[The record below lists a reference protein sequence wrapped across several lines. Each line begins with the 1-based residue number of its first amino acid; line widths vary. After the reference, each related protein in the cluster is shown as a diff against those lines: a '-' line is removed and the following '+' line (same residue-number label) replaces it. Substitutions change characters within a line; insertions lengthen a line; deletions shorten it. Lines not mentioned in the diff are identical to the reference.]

1 MVVSLKTEDWGK
13 RIFARNCV
21 IRFQQREGHSKLT
34 VISCKNLK
42 ILNSLEILTIG
53 NFGPEALEDFAHF
66 APFLVGEIPQN
77 NWTSE
82 VPAWI
87 LWSTWPSDLKC
98 HILKSTSD
106 MN

>member
-1 MVVSLKTEDWGK
+1 MVVSLKTEDLGK